1 MNDLG
6 NVSTNDKVIELFEE
20 QLTYMK
26 KQNEELSIK
35 LDQSLSQ
42 NKALAEQIRQL
53 TKALYG
59 SKSEKSKYQ
68 APDGQ
73 TSLFDDD
80 PSFNES
86 EHTEEQSTATI
97 TYTVTV
103 NYIRKNGMILFMK
116 GLK

>member
-1 MNDLG
+1 MNDLE
-6 NVSTNDKVIELFEE
+6 NSSTTEKVVQLLEE
-20 QLTYMK
+20 QLAYMK

-35 LDQSLSQ
+35 LDRSLSQ

-73 TSLFDDD
+73 GSLFEDD
-80 PSFNES
+80 PSFS
-86 EHTEEQSTATI
+86 EPEHRRTKH
-97 TYTVTV
+97 V
-103 NYIRKNGMILFMK
+103 NCYVYSCS
-116 GLK
+116 